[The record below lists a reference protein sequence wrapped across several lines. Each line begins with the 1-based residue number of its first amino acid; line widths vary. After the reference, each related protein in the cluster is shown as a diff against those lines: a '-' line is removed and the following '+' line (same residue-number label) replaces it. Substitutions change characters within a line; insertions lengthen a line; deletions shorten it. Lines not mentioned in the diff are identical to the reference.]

1 MFDFKLSLM
10 QVTRN
15 NALFEM
21 LILQES
27 KNAGQTEDQYEKL
40 TAEENENKIVIIK
53 IAKRMIKMP

>member
-1 MFDFKLSLM
+1 M

-27 KNAGQTEDQYEKL
+27 KNAGQTEDQYEKSIV
-40 TAEENENKIVIIK
+40 EEGENKLNIMK
-53 IAKRMIKMP
+53 IAKRIIKMP